1 MADKKD
7 LYETLGLKKGASEGE
22 IKSAFRKLAVKYH
35 PDKNKGDKKSEDKFK
50 EINEAYG
57 ILSDS
62 EKKKKYD
69 MFGHAGVDP
78 SYNAGG
84 AGGGFG
90 GFSGGFGGGSAGA
103 GGFEDIFDMFGG
115 MFGGGTTQRRTR
127 GGPMKGRDLQK
138 SITIDFEEAA
148 FGVKKQMKISK
159 VVECTQCKG
168 TGAKKGTS
176 PKTCPS
182 CGGRGEVNTVQ
193 RTPFGQ
199 FASVSPCPDCGGSG
213 KTIDDPCQACNGAG
227 RVKKTVTI
235 TVDIPAGVDNDSVI
249 NVRGQGEPGQ
259 NGGPSGNLY
268 VVINIRPHEIFKR
281 NALDLWLEIPITFE
295 QAALGDSLVVPTL
308 KEKVSYKIPPGTQH
322 GTTFRLRNKG
332 IQAGKSGT
340 GDLYVK
346 VNLEVPTKLDSA
358 QKKTVED
365 MGKAIGPEAYSKGTS
380 FREYIKRVFQ

>member
-1 MADKKD
+1 MAEKRD
-7 LYETLGLKKGASEGE
+7 LYETLGIKKGANEAE
-22 IKSAFRKLAVKYH
+22 IKSAFRKLAVKHH
-35 PDKNKGDKKSEDKFK
+35 PDKNKGDKKAEEKFK
-50 EINEAYG
+50 EINEAYS

-84 AGGGFG
+84 GGGFG
-90 GFSGGFGGGSAGA
+90 GFGGGGGGATNA

-115 MFGGGTTQRRTR
+115 IFGGGTTQRRGR

-138 SITIDFEEAA
+138 SMIITFEEAA
-148 FGVKKQMKISK
+148 FGAKKQMKITK

-168 TGAKKGTS
+168 TGAKKGTT
-176 PKTCPS
+176 PKTCTS

-199 FASVSPCPDCGGSG
+199 FASVSPCPDCGGTG
-213 KTIDDPCQACNGAG
+213 KRIDDPCQACNGSG

-249 NVRGQGEPGQ
+249 SIRGQGEPGE

-268 VVINIRPHEIFKR
+268 VIINIRPHEIFKR
-281 NALDLWLEIPITFE
+281 NGLDLWLEIPITFE
-295 QAALGDSLVVPTL
+295 QAALGANIVVPTL
-308 KEKVSYKIPPGTQH
+308 KEKVSYKIPAGTQH
-322 GTTFRLRNKG
+322 GTTFRLRSKG
-332 IQAGKSGT
+332 IQAAKSGT

-346 VNLEVPTKLDSA
+346 VNLEVPTKLDSE
-358 QKKTVED
+358 QKKTIQA
-365 MGKAIGPEAYSKGTS
+365 MGKAVGPEAYTKGNT
-380 FREYIKRVFQ
+380 FRDYIKRVFK